1 MSIFNAKISA
11 IIPILIGLIFKWWL
25 KVGNYLK
32 IGLKR

>member
-11 IIPILIGLIFKWWL
+11 IIPFYRECILEWL